1 MLQGNAAFTAD
12 NDDVKIIELGSVH
25 KTADLLQVD
34 REELKRTLC
43 ERVIA
48 ARGEIMQKMH
58 TLVEAEYGKNAL
70 AKVFF

>member
-1 MLQGNAAFTAD
+1 MAFATEDDQVKMIETSSAD
-12 NDDVKIIELGSVH
+12 

-48 ARGEIMQKMH
+48 ARGEIMQKTH
-58 TLVEAEYGKNAL
+58 TLVEAEYGKDAL
-70 AKVFF
+70 AKVRKRDQ